1 MATTGMSFGMTVNL
15 LQSVGIVGMMTVEWP
30 EHLQGFL
37 AAFKA
42 EPLWAELGME
52 YGDLGIEAK
61 H

>member
-1 MATTGMSFGMTVNL
+1 MTTTGMSFGMTVNL

-42 EPLWAELGME
+42 GCAEFW
-52 YGDLGIEAK
+52 
-61 H
+61 

>member
-30 EHLQGFL
+30 AHLQGFL

-42 EPLWAELGME
+42 GCAEFW
-52 YGDLGIEAK
+52 
-61 H
+61 